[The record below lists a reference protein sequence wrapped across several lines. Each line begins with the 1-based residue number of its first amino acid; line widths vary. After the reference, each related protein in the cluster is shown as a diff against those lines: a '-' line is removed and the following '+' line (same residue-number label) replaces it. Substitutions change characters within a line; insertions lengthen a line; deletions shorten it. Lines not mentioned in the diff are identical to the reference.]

1 MNIRF
6 TDRLSFK
13 QTRLGVLA
21 AFILGTLLGLVQVI
35 VDYHAQNAA
44 IDEEVRAQINVSLGP
59 ASRIAYNIDTELALE
74 LVNGLLKAP
83 PVVRAEIIDNN
94 AIALASVSRPMAS
107 SPYRA
112 VSDALFDRRRTY
124 SQPLYVNHSP
134 NELLGY
140 LVIEVDTFHQGA
152 NFLRRAGLTM
162 LSGFILSLI
171 LSLVLMV
178 LFYGMLTKPLVRL
191 IDDLLNMKTGDD
203 DRSRLPCP
211 ADHERD
217 EIGALVEV
225 INRQLQSIDVNM
237 RQKLRAEERLRQ
249 YLEEL
254 EIIVEARTTEL
265 QETNA
270 QLRRSNRDLESS
282 REEALSMA
290 RARSS
295 FLASMSHEIRTP
307 INGLLGMIGLTLDSP
322 LSNEQR
328 QQLTI
333 AYDSGKVLV
342 ALLNDILD
350 LSKFEAG
357 KLQLEQIPFDLGALL
372 EDTASLL
379 SQNAGKREVEL
390 TCRIDPLLPGLVT
403 GDPTRIRQIVSNLL
417 SNALKFTEQGH
428 VNLRLDLEPALSS
441 GHQVR
446 ITVRD
451 TGIGIAQD
459 ALKSI
464 FSPFTQADPQ
474 ISRRFGGTG
483 LGLALCKSMT
493 DAMDGELEVE
503 SRHGEGSTFTV
514 TLPIKLHQPEPT
526 YQYPRRCR
534 AMIWNRAGKLQ
545 GQVLLE
551 LLRHWKID
559 CELNEYT
566 DETMHEAQPGD
577 ADLWLLD
584 SASLAQAI
592 RDRQP
597 GIPRLLICPYP
608 DQLTADTARSMGICE
623 QVASPPP
630 RVRLAGAIDRCM
642 GFAEEVD
649 ESLSSAPA
657 PTGQRI
663 LLVEDNSVN
672 QLVARGMLTR
682 LGYEVEIAE
691 QGEAALARLERE
703 DFDLVLMDCNMPVM
717 DGYETS
723 RRMRAD
729 PRWQDIPIIALTA
742 NALHEDRQRCEE
754 AGMNDYLAKPFKRED
769 LQALMN
775 KWLEPSTRTQPSAG
789 IEPPAG
795 PGAPTED

>member
-21 AFILGTLLGLVQVI
+21 AFILGTLLGLLQVA
-35 VDYHAQNAA
+35 VDYRSENAA
-44 IDEEVRAQINVSLGP
+44 IDNEVQAQINVSLGP
-59 ASRIAYNIDTELALE
+59 ASRIAYNIDAELALE
-74 LVNGLLKAP
+74 LVNGLLRAP

-124 SQPLYVNHSP
+124 SRPLFVNHAP
-134 NELLGY
+134 EELLGH

-162 LSGFILSLI
+162 LSGFILSLV
-171 LSLVLMV
+171 LSLVLLV

-191 IDDLLNMKTGDD
+191 IDDLLNMNTGGD

-211 ADHERD
+211 EEHERD

-270 QLRRSNRDLESS
+270 QLRRSNQDLEAS
-282 REEALSMA
+282 REEALGMA
-290 RARSS
+290 RARSN

-307 INGLLGMIGLTLDSP
+307 INGLLGMIGLTLDSS
-322 LSNEQR
+322 LNNEQR

-357 KLQLEQIPFDLGALL
+357 KLQLEHIPFDLGSLL

-379 SQNAGKREVEL
+379 SQNAGKQEVEL
-390 TCRIDPLLPGLVT
+390 TCRIDPLLPGLLL
-403 GDPTRIRQIVSNLL
+403 GDPTRIRQIISNLL
-417 SNALKFTEQGH
+417 SNALKFTEQGY
-428 VNLRLDLEPALSS
+428 VALQVELEPLVE
-441 GHQVR
+441 GGQQIR
-446 ITVRD
+446 ISVQD
-451 TGIGIAQD
+451 TGIGIAPD
-459 ALKSI
+459 AVESI
-464 FSPFTQADPQ
+464 FSPFTQADAQ

-483 LGLALCKSMT
+483 LGLALCKSLT
-493 DAMDGELEVE
+493 DAMQGTLSVV
-503 SRHGEGSTFTV
+503 STLGQGSTFSV
-514 TLPIKLHQPEPT
+514 TLPAVTHQAAATFDYPT
-526 YQYPRRCR
+526 PCSVI
-534 AMIWNRAGKLQ
+534 IWSRQGHLQ
-545 GQVLLE
+545 GRILYDT
-551 LLRHWKID
+551 LRHWKLKCQLLEYCPD
-559 CELNEYT
+559 VLPGAEL
-566 DETMHEAQPGD
+566 PD
-577 ADLWLLD
+577 ADLWVLD
-584 SASLAQAI
+584 HPDLAERLREREPQ
-592 RDRQP
+592 R
-597 GIPRLLICPYP
+597 PRLLICPYA
-608 DQLTADTARSMGICE
+608 QLLDSKTAESLNICQ
-623 QVASPPP
+623 QVPSPPT
-630 RVRLAGAIDRCM
+630 RAKLASAIDRCL
-642 GFAEEVD
+642 GNQPQETEPTT
-649 ESLSSAPA
+649 STPA
-657 PTGQRI
+657 RTGQRI

-672 QLVARGMLTR
+672 QLVAKGMLSR

-691 QGEAALARLERE
+691 QGEAALARLEQQS
-703 DFDLVLMDCNMPVM
+703 FDLVLMDCNMPVM

-729 PRWQDIPIIALTA
+729 ARWRETPIIALTA
-742 NALHEDRQRCEE
+742 NALQEDRQRCED

-769 LQALMN
+769 LQALLN
-775 KWLEPSTRTQPSAG
+775 KWLG
-789 IEPPAG
+789 
-795 PGAPTED
+795 

>member
-21 AFILGTLLGLVQVI
+21 AFILGTLLGLAQVT
-35 VDYHAQNAA
+35 VDYRAQKAA
-44 IDEEVRAQINVSLGP
+44 IDEEIRAQINVSMGP

-83 PVVRAEIIDNN
+83 PVVRAEIIDDNG
-94 AIALASVSRPMAS
+94 IALASVSRPMAN
-107 SPYRA
+107 SPYRP
-112 VSDALFDRRRTY
+112 VSDALFDRRRSY
-124 SQPLYVNHSP
+124 SRPLYVSHASD
-134 NELLGY
+134 ELLGY

-178 LFYGMLTKPLVRL
+178 LFYAMLTKPLVRL

-211 ADHERD
+211 AHHERD

-225 INRQLQSIDVNM
+225 TNRQLQSIDVNM

-265 QETNA
+265 QETNS
-270 QLRRSNRDLESS
+270 QLRRSNQDLENS

-290 RARSS
+290 RARSA

-322 LSNEQR
+322 LQSEQR

-333 AYDSGKVLV
+333 ANDSGKILI

-357 KLQLEQIPFDLGALL
+357 KFQLEQIPFDLGALL

-379 SQNAGKREVEL
+379 SQNAGKRDVEL
-390 TCRIDPLLPGLVT
+390 TCRIDPLLPGLLL

-417 SNALKFTEQGH
+417 SNALKFTEHGH
-428 VNLRLDLEPALSS
+428 VSLRLDLELGPNSVQ
-441 GHQVR
+441 QVC
-446 ITVRD
+446 ITVSD
-451 TGIGIAQD
+451 TGIGIAKD
-459 ALKSI
+459 ALKGI
-464 FSPFTQADPQ
+464 FSPFTQADAQ

-493 DAMDGELEVE
+493 DAMQGKLQAE
-503 SRHGEGSTFTV
+503 SRFGEGSTFTV
-514 TLPIKLHQPEPT
+514 TLPATPHQQQPN
-526 YQYPRRCR
+526 YVYPKRCR
-534 AMIWNRAGKLQ
+534 VVIWSLRGQFQ
-545 GQVLLE
+545 GEVLLE

-559 CELNEYT
+559 CQINEYES
-566 DETMHEAQPGD
+566 DASSIPLPQKD

-584 SASLAQAI
+584 SADLAHRLQNQ
-592 RDRQP
+592 QP
-597 GIPRLLICPYP
+597 RIPRILVCPYP
-608 DQLTADTARSMGICE
+608 EQLGVDAVQQLGICE
-623 QVASPPP
+623 QAASPPP
-630 RVRLAGAIDRCM
+630 RARLARVIDRCM
-642 GFAEEVD
+642 GIADQEQETLT
-649 ESLSSAPA
+649 SHQH

-672 QLVARGMLTR
+672 QLVAKGMLTR

-729 PRWQDIPIIALTA
+729 LRWKDLPIIALTA
-742 NALHEDRQRCEE
+742 NALHEDRQRCEQ

-769 LQALMN
+769 LQALMI
-775 KWLEPSTRTQPSAG
+775 KWLEPSRQQ
-789 IEPPAG
+789 
-795 PGAPTED
+795 

>member
-21 AFILGTLLGLVQVI
+21 AFILGSLLGLVQVT
-35 VDYHAQNAA
+35 VDYHSENAA
-44 IDEEVRAQINVSLGP
+44 IDNEIQAQINVSLGP
-59 ASRIAYNIDTELALE
+59 ASRIAYNIDAELALE
-74 LVNGLLKAP
+74 LVNGLLRAP

-94 AIALASVSRPMAS
+94 KVALASVSRPMAS

-124 SQPLYVNHSP
+124 SQPLFVNHAP
-134 NELLGY
+134 NELLGH

-162 LSGFILSLI
+162 LSGFILSLV

-178 LFYGMLTKPLVRL
+178 LFYAMLTKPLVRL
-191 IDDLLNMKTGDD
+191 IDDLLNMNTGGD

-211 ADHERD
+211 DHHERD

-270 QLRRSNRDLESS
+270 QLRRSNQDLETS
-282 REEALSMA
+282 REEALGMA
-290 RARSS
+290 RARST

-342 ALLNDILD
+342 TLLNDILD

-357 KLQLEQIPFDLGALL
+357 KLQLESIPFDLGVLL
-372 EDTASLL
+372 EDTANLL
-379 SQNAGKREVEL
+379 SQNAGKQDVEL
-390 TCRIDPLLPGLVT
+390 TCRIDPLLPGLLL
-403 GDPTRIRQIVSNLL
+403 GDPTRVRQIVSNLL
-417 SNALKFTEQGH
+417 SNALKFTEQGYVTIQVEFEPL
-428 VNLRLDLEPALSS
+428 VNG

-446 ITVRD
+446 ISVRD
-451 TGIGIAQD
+451 SGIGIPQQ
-459 ALKSI
+459 ALENI
-464 FSPFTQADPQ
+464 FSPFTQADAQ
-474 ISRRFGGTG
+474 IARRFGGTG
-483 LGLALCKSMT
+483 LGLALCKSLT
-493 DAMDGELEVE
+493 DAMQGQLSVE
-503 SRHGEGSTFTV
+503 STPGEGSTFSV
-514 TLPIKLHQPEPT
+514 TLPAVV
-526 YQYPRRCR
+526 YQQTANFEFPAPCSVL
-534 AMIWNRAGKLQ
+534 IWNQQGHLQ
-545 GQVLLE
+545 GRILHE
-551 LLRHWKID
+551 MLRHWRISSHLLD
-559 CELNEYT
+559 YHPEQLPT
-566 DETMHEAQPGD
+566 DIPPVE
-577 ADLWLLD
+577 LWLLD
-584 SASLAQAI
+584 NAQLANQLEHQ
-592 RDRQP
+592 QP
-597 GIPRLLICPYP
+597 EVPRLLICPYT
-608 DQLTADTARSMGICE
+608 QLLQAERAFGLGVLQ
-623 QVASPPP
+623 QVPSPPA
-630 RVRLAGAIDRCM
+630 RARLARAIERCL
-642 GFAEEVD
+642 GGHDQETQQALIE
-649 ESLSSAPA
+649 PA
-657 PTGQRI
+657 HNGRRI
-663 LLVEDNSVN
+663 LLVEDNAVN
-672 QLVARGMLTR
+672 QMVARGMLAR
-682 LGYEVEIAE
+682 LGYEVDVAE
-691 QGEAALARLERE
+691 HGEAALSRLEDE
-703 DFDLVLMDCNMPVM
+703 HYDLVLMDCNMPVM

-729 PRWQDIPIIALTA
+729 PRWKDIPIIALTA
-742 NALHEDRQRCEE
+742 NALQEDRQRCET

-769 LQALMN
+769 LQALLST
-775 KWLEPSTRTQPSAG
+775 WLP
-789 IEPPAG
+789 
-795 PGAPTED
+795 D

>member
-1 MNIRF
+1 MDIRF

-35 VDYHAQNAA
+35 VDYRAEDAA
-44 IDEEVRAQINVSLGP
+44 IDQEVRAQINVLLGP

-124 SQPLYVNHSP
+124 SQPLYVSHAP

-178 LFYGMLTKPLVRL
+178 LFYGMLTKPLVHL

-211 ADHERD
+211 AHHERD

-282 REEALSMA
+282 REEALTMA

-342 ALLNDILD
+342 GLLNDILD

-379 SQNAGKREVEL
+379 SQNAGKRDVEL
-390 TCRIDPLLPGLVT
+390 TCRIDPLLPGLLL

-417 SNALKFTEQGH
+417 SNALKFTEHGH
-428 VNLRLDLEPALSS
+428 VSLQLDLEPGPDGGYQA
-441 GHQVR
+441 R

-451 TGIGIAQD
+451 TGIGIAQES
-459 ALKSI
+459 LKSI
-464 FSPFTQADPQ
+464 FSPFTQADVQ

-493 DAMDGELEVE
+493 DAMHGQLDVE
-503 SRHGEGSTFTV
+503 SRYGEGSTFTV
-514 TLPIKLHQPEPT
+514 TLPVTPRQQESN
-526 YQYPRRCR
+526 YAYPKRCR
-534 AMIWNRAGKLQ
+534 VVIWNRQGQLQ
-545 GQVLLE
+545 GEVLLE

-559 CELNEYT
+559 CQLNEYQADT
-566 DETMHEAQPGD
+566 APAAAPDSD

-584 SASLAQAI
+584 SADLARRLRNQ
-592 RDRQP
+592 QP
-597 GIPRLLICPYP
+597 RTPRLLVCPYP
-608 DQLTADTARSMGICE
+608 EQLDADAVRQLGICE

-630 RVRLAGAIDRCM
+630 RARLARAIDRCM
-642 GFAEEVD
+642 GLIDREHEIQIS
-649 ESLSSAPA
+649 EPR

-672 QLVARGMLTR
+672 QLVAKGMLTR
-682 LGYEVEIAE
+682 LGYEVAVAE
-691 QGEAALARLERE
+691 QGEAALARLKRE

-723 RRMRAD
+723 RRIRAN
-729 PRWQDIPIIALTA
+729 PRWQDVPIIALTA

-769 LQALMN
+769 LQALMI
-775 KWLEPSTRTQPSAG
+775 KWLEPPQTQ
-789 IEPPAG
+789 
-795 PGAPTED
+795 

>member
-21 AFILGTLLGLVQVI
+21 AFILGTLLGLAQVT
-35 VDYHAQNAA
+35 VDYRAQKAA
-44 IDEEVRAQINVSLGP
+44 IDEEIRAQINVSMGP
-59 ASRIAYNIDTELALE
+59 ASRIAYNIDIELALE

-83 PVVRAEIIDNN
+83 PVVRAEIIDDNG
-94 AIALASVSRPMAS
+94 IALASVSRPMAN
-107 SPYRA
+107 SPYRP
-112 VSDALFDRRRTY
+112 VSDALFDRRRSY
-124 SQPLYVNHSP
+124 SRPLYVSHAP
-134 NELLGY
+134 DELLGY
-140 LVIEVDTFHQGA
+140 LIIEVDTFHQGA

-178 LFYGMLTKPLVRL
+178 LFYAMLTKPLVRL

-211 ADHERD
+211 VHHERD

-225 INRQLQSIDVNM
+225 TNRQLQSIDVNM

-254 EIIVEARTTEL
+254 EITVEARTTEL
-265 QETNA
+265 QETNS
-270 QLRRSNRDLESS
+270 QLRRSNQDLENS

-290 RARSS
+290 RARSA

-322 LSNEQR
+322 LNSEQR

-333 AYDSGKVLV
+333 AYDSGKILI

-357 KLQLEQIPFDLGALL
+357 KFQLEQIPFDLGALL

-379 SQNAGKREVEL
+379 SQNAGKRDVEL
-390 TCRIDPLLPGLVT
+390 TCRIDPLLPGLLL

-417 SNALKFTEQGH
+417 SNALKFTEHGH
-428 VNLRLDLEPALSS
+428 VSLRLDLELGPNSV
-441 GHQVR
+441 HQVR

-451 TGIGIAQD
+451 TGIGIAKD
-459 ALKSI
+459 ALKGI
-464 FSPFTQADPQ
+464 FSPFTQADAQ

-493 DAMDGELEVE
+493 DAMQGKLQVE
-503 SRHGEGSTFTV
+503 SRFGEGSTFTV
-514 TLPIKLHQPEPT
+514 TLPVTPHQQQPN
-526 YQYPRRCR
+526 YAYPKRCR
-534 AMIWNRAGKLQ
+534 VVIWSLRGQFQ
-545 GQVLLE
+545 GEVLLE

-559 CELNEYT
+559 CQINEYES
-566 DETMHEAQPGD
+566 DESSIALPQKD

-584 SASLAQAI
+584 SADLAH
-592 RDRQP
+592 RLLNKQP
-597 GIPRLLICPYP
+597 RIPRILVCPYP
-608 DQLTADTARSMGICE
+608 EQLDADAVKELGICE
-623 QVASPPP
+623 QAASPTP
-630 RVRLAGAIDRCM
+630 RARLARVIDRCM
-642 GFAEEVD
+642 GIADQEQETQT
-649 ESLSSAPA
+649 SQQR

-672 QLVARGMLTR
+672 QLVAKGMLTR

-729 PRWQDIPIIALTA
+729 SRWKDLPIIALTA
-742 NALHEDRQRCEE
+742 NALHEDRQRCEQ

-769 LQALMN
+769 LQALMI
-775 KWLEPSTRTQPSAG
+775 KWLEPSRQ
-789 IEPPAG
+789 E
-795 PGAPTED
+795 

>member
-21 AFILGTLLGLVQVI
+21 AFILGSLLGLVQVI
-35 VDYHAQNAA
+35 VDYRAQNAT

-107 SPYRA
+107 SPYRP
-112 VSDALFDRRRTY
+112 VSDALFGRRRTY
-124 SQPLYVNHSP
+124 SHPLYVNHAP

-171 LSLVLMV
+171 LSLVLLV

-203 DRSRLPCP
+203 ERRRLPCP
-211 ADHERD
+211 VQHERD

-322 LSNEQR
+322 LNNEQR

-342 ALLNDILD
+342 ELLNDILD

-390 TCRIDPLLPGLVT
+390 TCRIDPLVPGLVT

-428 VNLRLDLEPALSS
+428 VHLRLDIEPTLLG
-441 GHQVR
+441 GHQAR

-451 TGIGIAQD
+451 TGIGIPQD
-459 ALKSI
+459 ALRSI
-464 FSPFTQADPQ
+464 FSPFTQADAQ

-493 DAMDGELEVE
+493 DAMDGKLEVE
-503 SRHGEGSTFTV
+503 SRYGEGSTFTV
-514 TLPIKLHQPEPT
+514 TLPIAFHQHEPNYT
-526 YQYPRRCR
+526 YPRPCR
-534 AMIWNRAGKLQ
+534 VAIWSRAGRLQ

-559 CELNEYT
+559 CQLHEYAN
-566 DETMHEAQPGD
+566 DDLPGDGLAD

-584 SASLAQAI
+584 SAELARRVA
-592 RDRQP
+592 RDQP
-597 GIPRLLICPYP
+597 GLPRLLVCPYAE
-608 DQLTADTARSMGICE
+608 QLPADIAREVGICE

-630 RVRLAGAIDRCM
+630 RVRLARAIDSCM
-642 GFAEEVD
+642 GLVD
-649 ESLSSAPA
+649 QAPEA
-657 PTGQRI
+657 GANEAGPTGQRI

-703 DFDLVLMDCNMPVM
+703 EFDLVLMDCNMPVM

-729 PRWQDIPIIALTA
+729 PRWQTIPIIALTA

-769 LQALMN
+769 LQALMS
-775 KWLEPSTRTQPSAG
+775 KWLEP
-789 IEPPAG
+789 
-795 PGAPTED
+795 PTDPD

>member
-21 AFILGTLLGLVQVI
+21 AFILGTLLGLLQVT
-35 VDYHAQNAA
+35 VDYRSENAA
-44 IDEEVRAQINVSLGP
+44 IDKEVQAQINVSLGP
-59 ASRIAYNIDTELALE
+59 ASRIAYNIDAELALE
-74 LVNGLLKAP
+74 LVNGLLNSP
-83 PVVRAEIIDNN
+83 PVVRAEIIDSN

-124 SQPLYVNHSP
+124 SQALYVHHAP
-134 NELLGY
+134 EELLGH

-162 LSGFILSLI
+162 LSGFVLSLV

-191 IDDLLNMKTGDD
+191 IDDLLNMNTGSS

-211 ADHERD
+211 DHHERD

-225 INRQLQSIDVNM
+225 INRQLQSIDVTM

-270 QLRRSNRDLESS
+270 QLRRSNQDLEAS
-282 REEALSMA
+282 REEALGMA
-290 RARSS
+290 RARSA

-322 LSNEQR
+322 LNSEQH

-342 ALLNDILD
+342 ELLNDILD

-357 KLQLEQIPFDLGALL
+357 KLQLEHIPFDLGSLL

-379 SQNAGKREVEL
+379 SQNAGKQDVEL
-390 TCRIDPLLPGLVT
+390 TCRIDPLLPGLLL

-417 SNALKFTEQGH
+417 SNALKFTEQGT
-428 VNLRLDLEPALSS
+428 VAL
-441 GHQVR
+441 QVD
-446 ITVRD
+446 IQPTAGLGKQVCISVTD
-451 TGIGIAQD
+451 TGIGIAEES
-459 ALKSI
+459 LESI
-464 FSPFTQADPQ
+464 FSPFTQADAQ

-483 LGLALCKSMT
+483 LGLALCKSLT
-493 DAMDGELEVE
+493 DAMQGQLAV
-503 SRHGEGSTFTV
+503 SSTPGKGSTFSV
-514 TLPIKLHQPEPT
+514 TLPINIYQQAPTVEP
-526 YQYPRRCR
+526 PPLCR
-534 AMIWNRAGKLQ
+534 VLIWNRQ
-545 GQVLLE
+545 GSRQGHILHE
-551 LLRHWKID
+551 MLRHWRVPSLLLEYAED
-559 CELNEYT
+559 HLPELP
-566 DETMHEAQPGD
+566 DKQS
-577 ADLWLLD
+577 DLWLLD
-584 SASLAQAI
+584 SATLASRISQLH
-592 RDRQP
+592 RET
-597 GIPRLLICPYP
+597 PRLLVCPYSQLL
-608 DQLTADTARSMGICE
+608 DQGKAHDLGIRR
-623 QVASPPP
+623 QVASPPA
-630 RVRLAGAIDRCM
+630 RARLSKAMHDCLK
-642 GFAEEVD
+642 EVGG
-649 ESLSSAPA
+649 EPERPSVTTE

-672 QLVARGMLTR
+672 QMVAKGMLSR
-682 LGYEVEIAE
+682 LGYEVDIAE
-691 QGEAALARLERE
+691 QGEVALTRLEE
-703 DFDLVLMDCNMPVM
+703 EEYDLVLMDCNMPVL
-717 DGYETS
+717 DGYETT

-729 PRWQDIPIIALTA
+729 PRWQQIPVIALTA
-742 NALHEDRQRCEE
+742 NALQEDRQRCEQ

-769 LQALMN
+769 LQVLLE
-775 KWLEPSTRTQPSAG
+775 KWLKRAS
-789 IEPPAG
+789 
-795 PGAPTED
+795 